1 MICGQ
6 KLWNTFGP
14 QTWKEIANHHHIGW
28 LQPWKWFFGNLL
40 AISPK
45 STKEVRKP
53 LGHRGSLCAN
63 RQLPCQITMSRQQV
77 SICVFFLFWFAAKD
91 LLYFSNILVAF
102 ILWWWEYLNKP
113 FHPSLPGLLGEID
126 KSRSFLIQGRLST
139 KKYECMFSLVMHK
152 T

>member
-6 KLWNTFGP
+6 QFWNTFGP

-77 SICVFFLFWFAAKD
+77 SICIFFSVLICCKRSIVFFKYSCCI
-91 LLYFSNILVAF
+91 YFVMVGIFEQTISPFIARSAGRSWQIQELSN
-102 ILWWWEYLNKP
+102 
-113 FHPSLPGLLGEID
+113 LG
-126 KSRSFLIQGRLST
+126 
-139 KKYECMFSLVMHK
+139 
-152 T
+152 